1 MHASDNKP
9 VDEAAIVEAK
19 TDMGPAGM
27 AEMSGR
33 VTPAASD
40 HPGVFRFSIE
50 TGMAGQW
57 ELVLT
62 AAVPG
67 EPAPVTG
74 KVIYNAK

>member
-1 MHASDNKP
+1 
-9 VDEAAIVEAK
+9 
-19 TDMGPAGM
+19 
-27 AEMSGR
+27 MSGR

>member
-1 MHASDNKP
+1 MGLVYQPGQIQQDDPSAEKP
-9 VDEAAIVEAK
+9 PRWRPFQLAFIH
-19 TDMGPAGM
+19 
-27 AEMSGR
+27 S
-33 VTPAASD
+33 
-40 HPGVFRFSIE
+40 GVFRFSIE

-57 ELVLT
+57 ELVVT

>member
-1 MHASDNKP
+1 MA
-9 VDEAAIVEAK
+9 
-19 TDMGPAGM
+19 PAGM
-27 AEMSGR
+27 AEMSGK
-33 VTPAASD
+33 VTPPRRIILAYSD
-40 HPGVFRFSIE
+40 FRSRR
-50 TGMAGQW
+50 GWPGQW